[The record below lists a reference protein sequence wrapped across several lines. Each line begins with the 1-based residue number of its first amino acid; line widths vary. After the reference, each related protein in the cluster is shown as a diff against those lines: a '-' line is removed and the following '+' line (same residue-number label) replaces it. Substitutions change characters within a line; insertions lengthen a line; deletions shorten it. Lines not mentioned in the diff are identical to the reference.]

1 MVEATSGISSG
12 QYDATE
18 FNIIHDGTTVT
29 QVEYGDMQNTILN
42 PSDGIGTYHSYISG
56 GVVKLDFIPSITGTL
71 EAQTSL
77 TMISDSGTTASN
89 YDLDVARLKST
100 RTVIASSGSPVANI
114 ISTYSDPYSASYS
127 VVLVKDTTNTEYE
140 MFEFAMCNSS
150 SNETFVEYGNIHTG
164 GSLGQVGISSVG
176 VSDKNITYTPNA
188 GIGVEIKTFTID
200 LMIYDENTNPSE
212 IDQNNVVITSD
223 NDSYRGTKFDL
234 VTQFGLYHKG
244 NEIFRRVFD
253 GSSSAIVNTDSR
265 SVAIPNHFFVTG
277 EKVLY
282 THAGAGTSQA
292 IGIVTTNIPGIGNTD
307 KLPNELYAVKID
319 DGRLQFA
326 STPTKALAVPRETIE
341 INSVGIG
348 ASHVITSTNQNAK
361 ALVAIDNMIQAPIT
375 DTTVTTTLN
384 QDIVFNQVFDVTGIT
399 SFASGDIIKIGNELM
414 IAESV
419 GIAGSTQFGV
429 RRAELGSSVESHS
442 TGATI
447 TKISGN
453 YNIVGNNLN
462 FASAPY
468 GNTPLSTT
476 SAASP
481 DDRDWTGITTSS
493 SFQGRTFMRRAALGS
508 TEHTYSHNYVFDDT
522 SHKFNGIT
530 TTFTLESD
538 TNQTVGY
545 STDNAIILINNIFQQ
560 PEGIQAGEGTYQ
572 LEESV
577 GVTSI
582 RFTGLGI
589 TNGYD
594 PNSGDIPLGGFIIS
608 VGSSGGLGYQPLV
621 AAGGTVTID
630 TSGQVSA
637 VSIANSGSG
646 YRAGIQTVVNVGVQ
660 TDGAPNLEFIGTA
673 AISGGHIVSVA
684 ITNPGS
690 GYTST
695 NPPSV
700 VFDDPMSYYNI
711 PVEYSSSGPIGAGQ
725 SASVNIVVGQ
735 GSSVIDFE
743 FRYGG
748 FGYGEGE
755 TLTVPVGGPTGIPTD
770 PSVTFEE
777 FHIDIEKIFTDN
789 FSGWTVGELQ
799 VLDKFDSLFDGTT
812 RDFRLLLN
820 SLPVSI
826 QAAKGSNIDVDQ
838 TLLIFINDILQEPGK
853 GFVFTGGSTVEFTEP
868 PKVGD
873 TSKILF
879 YKGGGSVDVVFTDV
893 LESVKVGDTLDINNL
908 PPSQGIIYDQDT
920 RTVTG
925 INTLDSVQTNTY
937 IGPGV
942 TPIRSV
948 IRPVTW
954 CKQKVDKIIN
964 GNPVGKDRVEYEPL
978 IYPSSYLIQPVGFG
992 STEAYVD
999 NVRPLF
1005 DSNNENQVR
1014 DFQNSVI
1021 ITSQN
1026 SIIGASGTA
1035 IVSTSGTITSISITN
1050 AGLGYTVAPSV
1061 TIGSTLGVTTIATA
1075 TASITSGVVT
1085 SVTITNGG
1093 GYYNQPPVVIFEEP
1107 RVNKELIDVSSY
1119 EGDQGTIIGFSTTS
1133 SGSQDRMIFDLFIP
1147 YDAFVRNSDYVGT
1160 AITVSGISTGDFLTI
1175 YNTNI
1180 DVGVA
1185 LTTQDN
1191 SGNTLSTASTFSD
1204 AVYQVQSAS
1213 TVLADVAGVSTYVRR
1228 IVTNVSDIGTVSFGS
1243 TTTGNFG
1250 WGKIVFEPRTDAR
1263 EFQSYLGMGYTGIS
1277 TSGVVRR
1284 TNPLKYLNYIQI

>member
-1 MVEATSGISSG
+1 
-12 QYDATE
+12 
-18 FNIIHDGTTVT
+18 
-29 QVEYGDMQNTILN
+29 
-42 PSDGIGTYHSYISG
+42 
-56 GVVKLDFIPSITGTL
+56 
-71 EAQTSL
+71 
-77 TMISDSGTTASN
+77 
-89 YDLDVARLKST
+89 
-100 RTVIASSGSPVANI
+100 
-114 ISTYSDPYSASYS
+114 
-127 VVLVKDTTNTEYE
+127 
-140 MFEFAMCNSS
+140 
-150 SNETFVEYGNIHTG
+150 
-164 GSLGQVGISSVG
+164 
-176 VSDKNITYTPNA
+176 
-188 GIGVEIKTFTID
+188 
-200 LMIYDENTNPSE
+200 
-212 IDQNNVVITSD
+212 
-223 NDSYRGTKFDL
+223 
-234 VTQFGLYHKG
+234 
-244 NEIFRRVFD
+244 
-253 GSSSAIVNTDSR
+253 
-265 SVAIPNHFFVTG
+265 
-277 EKVLY
+277 
-282 THAGAGTSQA
+282 
-292 IGIVTTNIPGIGNTD
+292 
-307 KLPNELYAVKID
+307 
-319 DGRLQFA
+319 
-326 STPTKALAVPRETIE
+326 
-341 INSVGIG
+341 
-348 ASHVITSTNQNAK
+348 
-361 ALVAIDNMIQAPIT
+361 MIQAPIT

-419 GIAGSTQFGV
+419 GIAGSTQFSV
-429 RRAELGSSVESHS
+429 RRAELGSSIESHS
-442 TGATI
+442 TGDTI

-476 SAASP
+476 SAARP
-481 DDRDWTGITTSS
+481 DERDWTGITTSS

-560 PEGIQAGEGTYQ
+560 PEGIQSGEGTYQ

-711 PVEYSSSGPIGAGQ
+711 PVEYSSSGPVGAGQ
-725 SASVNIVVGQ
+725 SATVNIVVGQ

-755 TLTVPVGGPTGIPTD
+755 TLTVPIGGPTGIPTD

-879 YKGGGSVDVVFTDV
+879 YKGGVSIDVVFTDV

-948 IRPVTW
+948 VRPVTW

-1014 DFQNSVI
+1014 DFQNSVT

-1050 AGLGYTVAPSV
+1050 AGIGYTVAPSV

-1085 SVTITNGG
+1085 SVIITNGG

-1107 RVNKELIDVSSY
+1107 RVNKEVIDVSSY

-1250 WGKIVFEPRTDAR
+1250 WGKIMFEPRTDAR